1 MTGPQTPDAPGSDN
15 SDDETSEIPTS
26 SGGGRRGLLSRFGGD
41 RRTLWVN
48 GGLAVL
54 LVVAVVLAFSIIGNP
69 STPPAPVRTAVATRG
84 DVTAT
89 VTGTGNT
96 VSQLAIPVSF
106 QTDDTVLTVN
116 VKAGDTVT
124 VGQVLATVDPRASQ
138 ESLRSAQAGLDNAR
152 AALGVLVN
160 GPTDIR
166 KQQDQQAIKEAQQN
180 LGNARQVRSND
191 DDSTDTDVKTAQ
203 VQLDAD
209 TKAQNTLV
217 DNAEDDVR
225 AACDGVALRAFTS
238 SSDGSGSTT
247 STTSRTPAPVT
258 TSAPTPSASPTT
270 PNLGSLSSGLLSS
283 ANAANGGTGTATSQD
298 SCTSARQDLRQ
309 AQNTRDAT
317 LRKDRLAVTSAEQ
330 QQDATLQN
338 AGNGVTVAQG
348 QVRDSQLAAQ
358 NDLNPNTKD
367 QIAQGRANVDSA
379 QVTVDT
385 AQRNLDGTVLK
396 APIAGVVLEVDG
408 KVGQNSGNVAGGSNN
423 NGSGSSN
430 NSVAASGGASSANA
444 STASAGS
451 TSGQG
456 FLSIAN
462 PSQLK
467 VVADVAEADA
477 ANLQIGQK
485 ATVTFPA
492 TNNSATGTVTE
503 IQPQSTVTN
512 NVVLFP
518 VEVSLDTAPDGVK
531 TGSTANLDITK
542 QTVSGVLQ
550 VPSAAV
556 TTTGTSHTV
565 TVQRDGNTA
574 VVPVQIG
581 VTGATNTE
589 ITSGLTEGDV
599 VVLPTPST
607 NTSPTGGF
615 PRLGGG
621 R

>member
-1 MTGPQTPDAPGSDN
+1 MTGPPTPDAPGSDN

-26 SGGGRRGLLSRFGGD
+26 PGGGRRGLLSRFGGG

-54 LVVAVVLAFSIIGNP
+54 LVVAVVLAFMIIGNP

-89 VTGTGNT
+89 VTGTGNAA
-96 VSQLAIPVSF
+96 SQLAIPVSF
-106 QTDDTVLTVN
+106 ETDDTVLTVN

-124 VGQVLATVDPRASQ
+124 VGQVLATVDARASQ

-160 GPTDIR
+160 GPTGIR
-166 KQQDQQAIKEAQQN
+166 KQQDQQAIKEAEAA
-180 LGNARQVRSND
+180 LDNARKVQDND
-191 DDSTDTDVKTAQ
+191 NDSTDTDVQTARL
-203 VQLDAD
+203 QLDTD
-209 TKAQNTLV
+209 TKAQNLLV
-217 DNAEDDVR
+217 HNAQDAVR
-225 AACDGVALRAFTS
+225 TACSGSSSSSSSSSASSS
-238 SSDGSGSTT
+238 SSDSSPATT
-247 STTSRTPAPVT
+247 S
-258 TSAPTPSASPTT
+258 PSGEATT
-270 PNLGSLSSGLLSS
+270 PELQSFEAQLLAA
-283 ANAANGGTGTATSQD
+283 ANAAGGSSGTAGGQQ
-298 SCTSARQDLRQ
+298 SCTTARQNLRQ

-317 LRKDRLAVTSAEQ
+317 LRKDRLAITSAQ
-330 QQDATLQN
+330 QGQDATQQS
-338 AGNGVTVAQG
+338 ARNGVTVAQG
-348 QVRDSQLAAQ
+348 QVRDAQLAAQ

-367 QIAQGRANVDSA
+367 QISQGRANVDSA

-456 FLSIAN
+456 FLAIAN
-462 PSQLK
+462 PSRLK

-492 TNNSATGTVTE
+492 TNNSATGTVTQ

-556 TTTGTSHTV
+556 TTTGTNHTV
-565 TVQRDGNTA
+565 TVQRDGGTA

-589 ITSGLTEGDV
+589 ITSGLTAGDV

-607 NTSPTGGF
+607 NTSPAGGF